1 MINLSAKQIDLER
14 LCYLNGSGTHI
25 MFRTCVTVC
34 GYGAKI
40 SWRSGLIYPR
50 RPHLPNLPNAIIC
63 LETLFSIVSCSDK
76 YWQHHSQWNNVLM
89 SWHVGLSKF
98 QQHNVTAYWSSCV
111 NPQPQWGG
119 SGFQK
124 FTSHLGFNS
133 HNFYESQNFSWSSNL
148 FENRISCTWR
158 SHVFLEPSS
167 RNWD

>member
-50 RPHLPNLPNAIIC
+50 RPHLPNLPNAIIR

-119 SGFQK
+119 VDFK
-124 FTSHLGFNS
+124 NLPATWVLTVITFMSHRIFLGALIS
-133 HNFYESQNFSWSSNL
+133 L
-148 FENRISCTWR
+148 RIELVAPGGAT
-158 SHVFLEPSS
+158 FF
-167 RNWD
+167 